1 MKNSYEFQ
9 KKEVRESF
17 KKTEL
22 GSKLNKKLYISI
34 CVCIISLI
42 VLILDLYIIKNDII
56 LIFIPTIFA
65 VSLVIMC
72 YYDGKRDGAIT
83 QFSIDKDKKNT

>member
-9 KKEVRESF
+9 KKEVREKF

-34 CVCIISLI
+34 CICIVSLI
-42 VLILDLYIIKNDII
+42 VLILNLYIIKNDII

>member
-9 KKEVRESF
+9 KKEIRDNF

-22 GSKLNKKLYISI
+22 GKKLNKKLYISI
-34 CVCIISLI
+34 YVCLVSLI
-42 VLILDLYIIKNDII
+42 ILILNLYIIKNDII

-72 YYDGKRDGAIT
+72 YFDRKRDGAIT
-83 QFSIDKDKKNT
+83 QFSIDKK